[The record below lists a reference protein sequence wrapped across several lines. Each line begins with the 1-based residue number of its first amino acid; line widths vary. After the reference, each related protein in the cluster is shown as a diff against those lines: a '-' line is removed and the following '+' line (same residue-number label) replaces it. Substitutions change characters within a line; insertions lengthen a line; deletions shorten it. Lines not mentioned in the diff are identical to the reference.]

1 MIKEEEESFLRTLE
15 TGIRLLDKVMADT
28 KAAGKTEIGGVEA
41 FTLFDTYG
49 FPLDLTQL
57 ICRENGLGVDE
68 EGFATE
74 MQKQKDRA
82 RNAAKIETDDWV
94 DVEGAVKLSTLNS
107 QLSTDFVGWDFTE
120 HECHILRYR
129 KVVQKKQTFYQIVLD
144 KTPFYAEMGGQVGDQ
159 GVLVSENET
168 IEIIDTK
175 SENGLTVHIAKELPK
190 VLDADFMACVDTDK
204 RRASEANH
212 SATHLLDQALREVL
226 GTHVEQKGSLVSPE
240 GLRFD
245 FSHFQKVTSEE
256 LRQVERIVNGRIRE
270 NIPLQDHR
278 DVPID
283 KAKEL
288 GAIALFGEKYGDHV
302 RVVQFGKSV
311 EFCGGCHVKATG
323 QIGMFKIIA
332 ESSVAAGIRRIEAV
346 TGAKV
351 EEMLYNLEDT
361 ILAIRSLFNGQPD
374 VRANIE
380 KMIMENSDMK
390 QQVESFIHE
399 KGQQAKQALIDKAIV
414 RDGVAVIKSILPL
427 PAEAVKDIAFQLRA
441 EVPNALVAIGS
452 MNQDKPL
459 LTCAAS
465 DSLVKEH
472 GVNVGKVI
480 REAAKLIQ
488 GGGGGQPHFATAGG
502 RNADGLSAALDKF
515 IELAL
520 S

>member
-1 MIKEEEESFLRTLE
+1 
-15 TGIRLLDKVMADT
+15 
-28 KAAGKTEIGGVEA
+28 
-41 FTLFDTYG
+41 
-49 FPLDLTQL
+49 
-57 ICRENGLGVDE
+57 
-68 EGFATE
+68 
-74 MQKQKDRA
+74 
-82 RNAAKIETDDWV
+82 
-94 DVEGAVKLSTLNS
+94 
-107 QLSTDFVGWDFTE
+107 
-120 HECHILRYR
+120 
-129 KVVQKKQTFYQIVLD
+129 
-144 KTPFYAEMGGQVGDQ
+144 
-159 GVLVSENET
+159 
-168 IEIIDTK
+168 
-175 SENGLTVHIAKELPK
+175 
-190 VLDADFMACVDTDK
+190 
-204 RRASEANH
+204 
-212 SATHLLDQALREVL
+212 
-226 GTHVEQKGSLVSPE
+226 
-240 GLRFD
+240 
-245 FSHFQKVTSEE
+245 
-256 LRQVERIVNGRIRE
+256 
-270 NIPLQDHR
+270 
-278 DVPID
+278 
-283 KAKEL
+283 
-288 GAIALFGEKYGDHV
+288 
-302 RVVQFGKSV
+302 
-311 EFCGGCHVKATG
+311 
-323 QIGMFKIIA
+323 MFKIIA